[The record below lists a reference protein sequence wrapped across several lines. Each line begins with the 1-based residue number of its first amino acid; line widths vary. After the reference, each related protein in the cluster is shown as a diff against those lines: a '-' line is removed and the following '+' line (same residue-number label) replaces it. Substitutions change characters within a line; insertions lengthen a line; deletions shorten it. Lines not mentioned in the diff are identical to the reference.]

1 MKEGATIGKRLSEFN
16 PVAAQFR
23 SLKVMFDEEV
33 LHFLLLSSLPL
44 SSDTLNKQRAKSK
57 NNNVEASTVA
67 DGEEGVTFTV
77 AFEQLDDFGFIV
89 TFGSGSWKISQGSMT
104 ILKRQKDGTLYI
116 LHGTTQR
123 NDVIEQI
130 VAMTDEYS
138 GKCWL
143 YPLTFEDQVFDVFKA
158 KLMLHIEKYASLP
171 SQKKTKRGG
180 LLGGGWL
187 LFLVELQNLMDC
199 PVVSTCKIVGGAAAY
214 LLTGFFAARRYL
226 VLLLASASIITWL
239 NLSNDVYDYDTGADK
254 DKKESVVNIFG
265 SRGMTLYAAFALLAS
280 GFVGLVFASI
290 EAGSISRIM
299 LLTGA
304 IMCGYAYQCPPFRLG
319 YLGLGEPLCFIPFA
333 PLATTA
339 FYLSQS
345 NKSVTV
351 LLPLNGTVLSAAIL
365 VGISTS
371 LILFCSHFHQIEGVL
386 AVGKMSPLVRIGTE
400 KGSKVVK
407 FSILTLYSFLFVLGA
422 LRSLPLKCVVLCT
435 LTLPIGKLV
444 VDYVQDNH
452 NVSTKIFMAKYYCVR
467 LHALFGIALAIGLA
481 MARRMAHFL
490 MKRCKWA
497 MTEKEKL
504 EEKEKQ
510 CECKEK

>member
-1 MKEGATIGKRLSEFN
+1 
-16 PVAAQFR
+16 
-23 SLKVMFDEEV
+23 
-33 LHFLLLSSLPL
+33 
-44 SSDTLNKQRAKSK
+44 
-57 NNNVEASTVA
+57 
-67 DGEEGVTFTV
+67 
-77 AFEQLDDFGFIV
+77 
-89 TFGSGSWKISQGSMT
+89 
-104 ILKRQKDGTLYI
+104 
-116 LHGTTQR
+116 
-123 NDVIEQI
+123 
-130 VAMTDEYS
+130 
-138 GKCWL
+138 
-143 YPLTFEDQVFDVFKA
+143 
-158 KLMLHIEKYASLP
+158 MLHIEKYASLP

-290 EAGSISRIM
+290 EAGSIVSYYVINR
-299 LLTGA
+299 
-304 IMCGYAYQCPPFRLG
+304 CYNVW
-319 YLGLGEPLCFIPFA
+319 LC
-333 PLATTA
+333 
-339 FYLSQS
+339 LS
-345 NKSVTV
+345 
-351 LLPLNGTVLSAAIL
+351 
-365 VGISTS
+365 
-371 LILFCSHFHQIEGVL
+371 GVL

-452 NVSTKIFMAKYYCVR
+452 NTKIFMAKYYCVR